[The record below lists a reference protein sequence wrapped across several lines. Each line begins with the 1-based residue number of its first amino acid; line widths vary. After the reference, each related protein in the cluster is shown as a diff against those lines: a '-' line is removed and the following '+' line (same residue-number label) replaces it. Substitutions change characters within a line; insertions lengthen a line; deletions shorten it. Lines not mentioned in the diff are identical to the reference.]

1 MHLLKVT
8 LFATLALALGACQS
22 LFQADGNA
30 PITAERS
37 AWEHTQAGCRGD
49 DCPLVNIDTLSF
61 AAEPALNSLI
71 EHELLEM
78 TGNSPD
84 AQLPSSLKAYE
95 QAFLHSAERGWNS
108 YLQAKVREQHDGLVI
123 IELSSYLSTGG
134 AHGMPGRRFINYD
147 RKLHKALTLQDMLL
161 PGEEQ
166 AFWQAA
172 QLAHQGWLVAN
183 KLDQDPEFVKDWP
196 FQPTE
201 NVALTFGAVTLKYEV
216 YSIGPYASGHPEL
229 KIPYPRL
236 NGILKPQYFPGR
248 G

>member
-1 MHLLKVT
+1 MQLLKVT
-8 LFATLALALGACQS
+8 LIATLALTLGACQS
-22 LFQADGNA
+22 LFQADPNA
-30 PITAERS
+30 PISAERS
-37 AWEHTQAGCRGD
+37 AWEHTQAGCQGD

-61 AAEPALNSLI
+61 AEEPALNSLI

-78 TGNSPD
+78 TGDSPD
-84 AQLPSSLKAYE
+84 AQLPASLKAYE
-95 QAFLHSAERGWNS
+95 QAFLQSAEPGWNS

-147 RKLHKALTLQDMLL
+147 RKLHRALTLQDMLL
-161 PGEEQ
+161 PGQEQ

-183 KLDQDPEFVKDWP
+183 KLDQDPEFVKSWP

-201 NVALTFGAVTLKYEV
+201 NVALTFGAVTLKYAV